1 MKIAIMMRAMDQES
15 GHHAIMEVLIDA
27 MLRIDHENTYLLLYR
42 TTKRIGQFSDFPN
55 ANELLVQ
62 ASHKF
67 LWDQV
72 AVPYIAWKQRA
83 DIIYNP
89 KFSVPLISHC
99 PVVMGLH
106 EPAWWA
112 WPAHYE
118 WFDRNY
124 MKLMLPIY
132 MRKSRH
138 LFPISQ
144 FVIDE
149 TRKYLKVPF
158 ENKTTVAYPAPKAY
172 FCPIKDVSALEN
184 FRYRYKLPE
193 KFILT
198 ITRVDHPGLDKS
210 TSFFPGKNVET
221 TIRAFMICQ
230 SNVPHS
236 LVVAGR
242 RVRDYL
248 LHTGFKEAD
257 FERIHFTDFVPHE
270 ELPKLFS
277 LADLFVIPSFYE
289 SYAMALVEAM
299 ACGCPIIA
307 SQTGACPEI
316 TAGAA
321 LLADPN
327 DPADFSDKIQL
338 VLTNK
343 ELRMDLRAKSLE
355 RTAFFSGEQ
364 AARLVLDAMGQVVQR
379 SKNPYPSIC
388 KSRAPVTLR
397 RTRE

>member
-1 MKIAIMMRAMDQES
+1 MKIAIMMRATDHAS
-15 GHHAIMEVLIDA
+15 GHRAIIEGMVDT

-42 TTKRIGQFSDFPN
+42 TTRRIGQFSDFPN

-62 ASHKF
+62 APHKF

-112 WPAHYE
+112 WPDHYE

-158 ENKTTVAYPAPKAY
+158 ENKTTVVYPAPKA
-172 FCPIKDVSALEN
+172 FFHPIKDVSALEN

-198 ITRVDHPGLDKS
+198 ITRVDHPGPNSLHR
-210 TSFFPGKNVET
+210 F
-221 TIRAFMICQ
+221 RA
-230 SNVPHS
+230 S
-236 LVVAGR
+236 R
-242 RVRDYL
+242 R
-248 LHTGFKEAD
+248 
-257 FERIHFTDFVPHE
+257 
-270 ELPKLFS
+270 
-277 LADLFVIPSFYE
+277 
-289 SYAMALVEAM
+289 
-299 ACGCPIIA
+299 IA
-307 SQTGACPEI
+307 
-316 TAGAA
+316 
-321 LLADPN
+321 
-327 DPADFSDKIQL
+327 K
-338 VLTNK
+338 
-343 ELRMDLRAKSLE
+343 
-355 RTAFFSGEQ
+355 AF
-364 AARLVLDAMGQVVQR
+364 
-379 SKNPYPSIC
+379 
-388 KSRAPVTLR
+388 
-397 RTRE
+397 